1 MAESDY
7 DYVIIGSGFGGAVS
21 AMRLAEKGY
30 SVLVIEKGKR
40 FDDHDFAPSN
50 WQFWKY
56 IWMPS
61 IRSHGILEIHLLN
74 GVMVLSGVGV
84 GGGSLG
90 YANVLEIP
98 SGETFATPAWNHPL
112 PWGEV
117 LAPYYTLARWMLGA
131 VRNPCLWRA
140 DEVLADMANER
151 GQGKTFRAAEVGVYF
166 GVEGQVDPDPYFD
179 GEGPPRKGCT
189 QCGACMVGCRENA
202 KNTLPKNYLYFAEK
216 WGAQILAEREVTS
229 VQPITGSPNGPRYR
243 VHFRPTTRWLP
254 AGERSVAARN
264 VIFAGGV
271 MGTMRLLLKLRDQD
285 GVLPGLSP
293 RLGELIRTNNEAL
306 LGSVGR
312 SREVN
317 YSKGVAITSIVN
329 IDSVTRVEPVRFADG
344 SSLMRLLS
352 APLID
357 LNDGVPRRM
366 LSSMGW
372 ILRHPL
378 DFARAMF
385 LPGWAHNTTILL
397 VMQNLDN
404 RMRLRTGRSLF
415 TLWRRGLVAES
426 EPGYEISPQIDGSH
440 QWVRE
445 FASRTGG
452 VAMGSLGENLL
463 NMPTTAHILGGAP
476 VGGDAQEGVVDHHFE
491 IHGYPGLM
499 IVDGSVVPG
508 NPGVN
513 PSLTITALAEYAM
526 SQIQP
531 RHLTNL

>member
-1 MAESDY
+1 MAERVY
-7 DYVIIGSGFGGAVS
+7 DYVIIGSGFGGAVC

-40 FDDHDFAPSN
+40 YDDHDFAPSN
-50 WQFWKY
+50 WQYWKY
-56 IWMPS
+56 IWLPA
-61 IRSHGILEIHLLN
+61 IRSHGILEIHLLK

-98 SGETFATPAWNHPL
+98 SEDTFATPAWNHPL

-117 LAPYYTLARWMLGA
+117 LKPYFALARRMLGA
-131 VRNPCLWRA
+131 VRNPCLGRA
-140 DEVLADMANER
+140 DEVLAAMANER
-151 GQGKTFRAAEVGVYF
+151 GQGGTFRAAEVGVYF
-166 GVEGQVDPDPYFD
+166 GREGQLDPDPYFG
-179 GEGPPRKGCT
+179 GEGPARRGCT

-216 WGAQILAEREVTS
+216 WGARILAEREVTL
-229 VQPITGSPNGPRYR
+229 VRPLEGRQDGARYQ
-243 VHFRPTTRWLP
+243 VVTHPSTRWLP
-254 AGERSVAARN
+254 GGDDSVLARS

-271 MGTMRLLLKLRDQD
+271 MGTMRLLLKLRDQE
-285 GVLPGLSP
+285 GVLSDLSP

-306 LGSVGR
+306 LGAVGR
-312 SREVN
+312 SSDVN

-329 IDSVTRVEPVRFADG
+329 IDPVTRVEPVRFADG

-357 LNDGVPRRM
+357 LKDGVPRRM
-366 LSSMGW
+366 LSSLCW

-415 TLWRRGLVAES
+415 TLWRRGLVAEG

-440 QWVRE
+440 EWARE
-445 FASRTGG
+445 FARRTGG

-476 VGGDAQEGVVDHHFE
+476 VGRDAQEGVVDLNFE

-499 IVDGSVVPG
+499 IVDGSVVPA

-526 SQIQP
+526 SRVP
-531 RHLTNL
+531 ARHLTNL